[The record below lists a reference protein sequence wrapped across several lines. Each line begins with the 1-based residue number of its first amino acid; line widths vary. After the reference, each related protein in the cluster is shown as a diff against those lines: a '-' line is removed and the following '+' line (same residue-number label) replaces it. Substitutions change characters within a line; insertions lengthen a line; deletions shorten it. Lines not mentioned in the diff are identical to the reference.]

1 MASLWQRGEQLA
13 EIRKGTVAATS
24 TGTRYTWEIVTD
36 TGEVLMHGWREALE
50 SFLRAAGWSKVE

>member
-13 EIRKGTVAATS
+13 EIRKGT
-24 TGTRYTWEIVTD
+24 GTWEIVTD